1 MWQPTRPQWF
11 VVYLVALVVVLAWPP
26 DTGRSLGAKLA
37 NWLAD
42 PRGELPAPP
51 PSLPMAL
58 DDDGDAVAEH
68 DTLESAYQIVRARS
82 NVTRLRMD
90 LKDAGDPFERSTQR
104 QLLVG
109 LVVLGGLYIW
119 RAEVGRAH

>member
-1 MWQPTRPQWF
+1 MWQPTRPQWTI
-11 VVYLVALVVVLAWPP
+11 VYLIALVVVLAWPP

-42 PRGELPAPP
+42 PRGALPAPP

-68 DTLESAYQIVRARS
+68 DMLESAYQIERARS
-82 NVTRLRMD
+82 GVTRFRMD
-90 LKDAGDPFERSTQR
+90 LRDAGDPFERSTQR

-109 LVVLGGLYIW
+109 LVVLAALYVW
-119 RAEVGRAH
+119 RAEAGRDR